1 MVYSWKKHFIQLC
14 PTSRD
19 PTLDKHIRLFVC
31 GKDVDKGIDISG
43 FHFQALVLRTNFSV
57 SLDKVESEGLAEG
70 VLISCTSSKLSA
82 CESTDSRL
90 FGVEADDDERRLS
103 IEVTLL
109 LDGIF
114 DPSGLGTWKETVRK
128 KRYKI
133 IF

>member
-70 VLISCTSSKLSA
+70 VLICCTSSKLSA

-90 FGVEADDDERRLS
+90 FDVEADDDERGLS
-103 IEVTLL
+103 IEVTHDESREKVIIYMYILL
-109 LDGIF
+109 QGK
-114 DPSGLGTWKETVRK
+114 SQTGRK
-128 KRYKI
+128 L
-133 IF
+133 